1 MQPIE
6 ELTQK
11 SNMAESGGT
20 NLLAGATKNPIS
32 GNKLNKSLSTPS
44 LSDASYTDQQ
54 QRIILAAGLYQRH
67 GRRAPRRPDRARRA
81 MNGIFR
87 RIFRGSEG
95 QGRIGG
101 AAEATTEGRTMDW

>member
-1 MQPIE
+1 MQRNE
-6 ELTQK
+6 KMSERT
-11 SNMAESGGT
+11 NMVESGDV

-32 GNKLNKSLSTPS
+32 GNKLNRSLSTLS
-44 LSDASYTDQQ
+44 LSDASCTNQQ

-95 QGRIGG
+95 QDRIGG
-101 AAEATTEGRTMDW
+101 AAEATTDSRTTER